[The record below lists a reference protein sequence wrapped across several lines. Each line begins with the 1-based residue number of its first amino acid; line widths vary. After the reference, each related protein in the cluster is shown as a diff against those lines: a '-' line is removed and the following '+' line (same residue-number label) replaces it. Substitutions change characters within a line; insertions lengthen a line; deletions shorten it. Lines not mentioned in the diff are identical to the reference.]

1 MEINFTI
8 RSNLYKYIFFFMK
21 KPSITVDGVIIKNGK
36 ILLVKRRNEPFKGRW
51 ALPGGFVEYGETVEK
66 AVLREVKEETGM
78 DAKIK
83 KLVGV
88 YSNPARDPRG
98 HTISIVFLL
107 EGEGDA
113 IAGDDAIEAKFFD
126 LNELPPLAFDH
137 EKIIKDAIQTYKNEC

>member
-1 MEINFTI
+1 
-8 RSNLYKYIFFFMK
+8 MK
-21 KPSITVDGVIIKNGK
+21 RPSITVDGVIIKNGK
-36 ILLVKRRNEPFKGRW
+36 ILLVKRKNEPFKGRW

-88 YSNPARDPRG
+88 YSDPARDPRG

>member
-1 MEINFTI
+1 
-8 RSNLYKYIFFFMK
+8 MK

-36 ILLVKRRNEPFKGRW
+36 ILLVKRKNEPFKGRW

-88 YSNPARDPRG
+88 YSDPARDPRG